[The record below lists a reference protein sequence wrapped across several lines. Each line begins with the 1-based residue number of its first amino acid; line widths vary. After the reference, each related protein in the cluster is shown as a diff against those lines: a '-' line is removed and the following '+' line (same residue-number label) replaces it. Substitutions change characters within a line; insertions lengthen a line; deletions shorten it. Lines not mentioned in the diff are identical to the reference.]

1 MNRYAVIVAG
11 GTGSRF
17 GSTLPKQFVPLNGE
31 PVLMH
36 SVRAFHIYDP
46 TVEIIV
52 VLPNE
57 YLTLWNDICRQHEF
71 NVPHRIAIGG
81 ENRFESVKNALHTIK
96 EAEGLVAVHDGAR
109 PLVDQQTI
117 ADGFN
122 TAERC
127 GSAIP
132 VIPVTDSI
140 RQLDRQG
147 SHTISRDTL
156 VAVQTPQVFN
166 LSLLKEAYNTAYS
179 PMFTD
184 DASVVEYRGTEV
196 ALYKGNVR
204 NIKITH
210 PDDIKIAEIILNK

>member
-36 SVRAFHIYDP
+36 SVRTFHAYDP
-46 TVEIIV
+46 TMEIIV

-57 YLTLWNDICRQHEF
+57 YQTLWNDICKQYQF
-71 NVPHRIAIGG
+71 TIPHRIVVGG
-81 ENRFESVKNALHTIK
+81 ENRFESVKNALYSIK
-96 EAEGLVAVHDGAR
+96 ETEGFVAVHDGAR
-109 PLVDQQTI
+109 PLIDRQTI
-117 ADGFN
+117 SDGFG

-147 SHTISRDTL
+147 SHTINRDSL
-156 VAVQTPQVFN
+156 VAVQTPQVFK
-166 LSLLKEAYNTAYS
+166 LALLKEAYNTAFS

-184 DASVVEYRGTEV
+184 DASVVEYRGTDV
-196 ALYKGNVR
+196 TLYKGNVR
-204 NIKITH
+204 NLKITH
-210 PDDIKIAEIILNK
+210 PDDIKIAEIILKK

>member
-17 GSTLPKQFVPLNGE
+17 GSTLPKQFIPLNGE

-71 NVPHRIAIGG
+71 TVPHRIAIGG

-109 PLVDQQTI
+109 PLVDLQTI

>member
-71 NVPHRIAIGG
+71 TVPHRIAIGG
-81 ENRFESVKNALHTIK
+81 ENRFESV
-96 EAEGLVAVHDGAR
+96 
-109 PLVDQQTI
+109 
-117 ADGFN
+117 
-122 TAERC
+122 
-127 GSAIP
+127 
-132 VIPVTDSI
+132 
-140 RQLDRQG
+140 
-147 SHTISRDTL
+147 
-156 VAVQTPQVFN
+156 
-166 LSLLKEAYNTAYS
+166 
-179 PMFTD
+179 
-184 DASVVEYRGTEV
+184 
-196 ALYKGNVR
+196 
-204 NIKITH
+204 
-210 PDDIKIAEIILNK
+210 

>member
-71 NVPHRIAIGG
+71 TVPHRIAIGG

-109 PLVDQQTI
+109 PLVDLQTI